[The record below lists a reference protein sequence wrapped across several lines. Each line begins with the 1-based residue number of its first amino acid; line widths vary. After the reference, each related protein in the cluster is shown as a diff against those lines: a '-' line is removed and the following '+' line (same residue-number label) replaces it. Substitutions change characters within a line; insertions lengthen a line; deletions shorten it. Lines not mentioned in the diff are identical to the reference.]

1 MKAKAITLLLCICLI
16 LGITGCGVTGGSG
29 VAGTGTGSAAA
40 TSGVSSSKS
49 DKEKSIDENV
59 FPKDKV
65 IDVNITLDPD
75 DFQDMLD
82 NASAEE
88 FKTASVDYN
97 GKHIDHVA
105 VRTKGNLSL
114 RSVVNSDSDRYS
126 FKIAFDEYISSQSL
140 EGITKINLNNNYS
153 DPTYMREF
161 LAYELAE
168 QMGLPTPKYS
178 YVNLYVNNELKG
190 LYLAVEQLGESYL
203 ERNFGSSNGALYKA
217 NGGNGSELNWL
228 EKASAYTGLDL
239 KSGSTKGEELLAMVN
254 ELNNGTDYE
263 KVLDVEEALR
273 FIALNMATA
282 NMDSYLGGN
291 KHNYYLYE
299 NKGIFS
305 ILPWDYNMAFGGLG
319 GTGILM
325 DEPTQ
330 GAVADR
336 PLVDKLLKVDKYK
349 EQYHQIVKEMV
360 QGYLSEDK
368 FVARVQE
375 LADLISD
382 GVAKDPTAF
391 YTYDQYQQ
399 GITQLQ
405 SFNSQMVASLTKQLD
420 GTSPSSGDGSGSGGG
435 MGGGMPGGMGGGM
448 PGMGAGNNNGKKGQQ
463 VQAQA
468 VVVNGQVQQNGQ
480 GGQQAQNGQG
490 GQQAQNGQ
498 VGQQMQNGQGGQ
510 QMQNG
515 QGGQQAQNGQG
526 GQQAQNGQGGQQAQN
541 GQGGQQAQNGQG
553 GQQAQNGQVGQQMQN
568 GQVGQQMQNGPGG
581 RQGGPGGGFGGP
593 GGGGP
598 GGPGG
603 QQQPQGSA
611 SEAMMAGAAF
621 IALLAACFIVVF
633 YKRKRL

>member
-29 VAGTGTGSAAA
+29 VAGTGSAAA

-59 FPKDKV
+59 FLKDKV
-65 IDVNITLDPD
+65 IDVNITLDPN

-228 EKASAYTGLDL
+228 EKSSAYTGLDL

-254 ELNNGTDYE
+254 ELNNGADYE
-263 KVLDVEEALR
+263 KVLDVEEALK

-299 NKGIFS
+299 NKGTFS

-349 EQYHQIVKEMV
+349 EQYHQIVQEMV

-368 FVARVQE
+368 FAARVQE

-399 GITQLQ
+399 GITQLK

-435 MGGGMPGGMGGGM
+435 MGGGIPGGMGGGM

-468 VVVNGQVQQNGQ
+468 AAVNGQVQ
-480 GGQQAQNGQG
+480 
-490 GQQAQNGQ
+490 
-498 VGQQMQNGQGGQ
+498 QNGQGGQ

-526 GQQAQNGQGGQQAQN
+526 
-541 GQGGQQAQNGQG
+541 
-553 GQQAQNGQVGQQMQN
+553 
-568 GQVGQQMQNGPGG
+568 GQQMQNGPGG

-611 SEAMMAGAAF
+611 SEAMMAVAAF